1 MVKGRFKCL
10 DSPQQ
15 LKDKFSDIYTLTVK
29 IKIDKNE
36 NKQKECKEF
45 IATTFPG
52 NIGRAELL

>member
-10 DSPQQ
+10 GSPQH
-15 LKDKFSDIYTLTVK
+15 LKNKFSDIYTLTVK

-36 NKQKECKEF
+36 NKLKEFKEF

-52 NIGRAELL
+52 NIGRADL